1 MPFGLQPIHI
11 IIIVAVALII
21 FGPSKLPE
29 MGRSLGKAIT
39 EFRRGTQEMA
49 EGFKDEV
56 IKPVKEP
63 DSPANAPA
71 IAQTGAVATAPMA
84 PPATPTPFPVAATA
98 PVGIAQICP
107 QCKSEN
113 PSGARFC
120 NHCGAALAAPNN

>member
-11 IIIVAVALII
+11 VVLVVVALII

-49 EGFKDEV
+49 EGFKEEV

-63 DSPANAPA
+63 TTPSEPAN
-71 IAQTGAVATAPMA
+71 IAQPPIPAPIGSMQ
-84 PPATPTPFPVAATA
+84 T
-98 PVGIAQICP
+98 CP
-107 QCKSEN
+107 QCHTAN
-113 PSGARFC
+113 PSSARFC
-120 NHCGAALAAPNN
+120 NQCGAVLTVQDN

>member
-11 IIIVAVALII
+11 VIIVAVALII

-63 DSPANAPA
+63 DSPANTPA
-71 IAQTGAVATAPMA
+71 SVQAALPSAAPMQA
-84 PPATPTPFPVAATA
+84 PSAVPA

-107 QCKSEN
+107 QCHSEN

-120 NHCGAALAAPNN
+120 NHCGAVLAAPNN